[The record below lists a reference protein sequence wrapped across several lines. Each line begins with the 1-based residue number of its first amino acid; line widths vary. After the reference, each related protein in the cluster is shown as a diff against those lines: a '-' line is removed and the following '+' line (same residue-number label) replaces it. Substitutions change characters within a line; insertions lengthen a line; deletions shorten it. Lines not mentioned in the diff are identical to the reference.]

1 MNISVFGCGRWG
13 SFIAWYLNRIGKN
26 VILWGRPESS
36 RLKKLITER
45 KNEWL
50 EIDQKINITDDLK
63 YAAEKSEIILIS
75 ISAQALSDFMNNLK
89 STGINLSNKI
99 FVLCMKGIEEKTGK
113 RLSEIVK
120 DYIGNDANVAVWVG
134 PGHVQDFVTG
144 TPNCMI
150 IDSEKEKIKKM
161 LVKEFSSPLIRFY
174 YGSDLIG
181 SEIGAASK
189 NVMGIAAGILD
200 GLKFESLKGALM
212 SRGTYEISKLI
223 KAMGGNELSAY
234 GLAHLGDYQA
244 TLFSQHSNNRKF
256 GEMLA
261 LGQPYNKLA
270 EGVYTSF
277 ALLKLGEKYGAD
289 LPICAAVNHA
299 IKEKNAT
306 KKMITDLFLRSIKN
320 EF

>member
-1 MNISVFGCGRWG
+1 MNVSVFGCGRWG
-13 SFIAWYLNRIGKN
+13 CFIAWYLNKIGKN
-26 VILWGRPESS
+26 VTLWGRAESL
-36 RLKKLITER
+36 RLKKIIKER

-50 EIDQKINITDDLK
+50 EIDSKINITDNLK
-63 YAAEKSEIILIS
+63 YTAEKSEIIVIS
-75 ISAQALSDFMNNLK
+75 ISAQALSDFMENLK
-89 STGINLSNKI
+89 STGINLKNKI
-99 FVLCMKGIEEKTGK
+99 FVLCMKGIEESTGR

-120 DYIGNDANVAVWVG
+120 DCVGDDSNVAVWVG
-134 PGHVQDFVTG
+134 PGHVQDFVSG

-150 IDSEKEKIKKM
+150 IDSEKEEIKKI
-161 LVKEFSSPLIRFY
+161 LVKKFSSPLIRFY

-189 NVMGIAAGILD
+189 NVMCIAAGILD
-200 GLKFESLKGALM
+200 GLHFESLKGALM
-212 SRGTYEISKLI
+212 SRGTREISRLI

-261 LGQPYNKLA
+261 LGQPYDKLA

-277 ALLKLGEKYGAD
+277 ALLKLGEKYKTD
-289 LPICAAVNHA
+289 LPICKAVNNA
-299 IKEKNAT
+299 IKEKTAT

>member
-1 MNISVFGCGRWG
+1 MSVFGCGRWG
-13 SFIAWYLNRIGKN
+13 SFIAWYLNKIGKN

-99 FVLCMKGIEEKTGK
+99 FVLCMKGIEEKTGR

-134 PGHVQDFVTG
+134 PGHVQDFVAG

-223 KAMGGNELSAY
+223 KAMGGNEISAY

>member
-50 EIDQKINITDDLK
+50 EIDKKINITDDLK
-63 YAAEKSEIILIS
+63 YATEKSEIILIS

-99 FVLCMKGIEEKTGK
+99 FVLCMKGIEEKTGR

-134 PGHVQDFVTG
+134 PGHVQDFVAG